1 MEFEKVI
8 AENPLSRRDAI
19 KLGGAAI
26 LALTGCGSTTPESAT
41 KTRNRSAG
49 TPMGPTCQKATNVT
63 RGPYFVDEK
72 SDPNISGDVVD
83 AAIPMRSD
91 IRPNTSDG
99 SEGSTEIQPGLPLSL
114 KLVIGSY
121 SSNGTCAPLTNAQ
134 VDIWHC
140 NAQGVYSDIDPGNIP
155 PPGSS
160 PGPSPEPAP
169 SLSPLPTASPSAAPS
184 GGPAPGPIN
193 GGESTVGQ
201 DFLRGYQITDASG
214 AVTFQTIY
222 PGWYSGR
229 AVHIH
234 IKVRVFDASGNVTS
248 ESTTQLF
255 FNDLITNVVYLSN
268 PAYQRTSMR
277 DTLNASDMIFLSEK
291 PPLLVN
297 LTGTPTTG
305 YSASVNLGVQV
316 GTIFGG

>member
-19 KLGGAAI
+19 KLGGAAL

-49 TPMGPTCQKATNVT
+49 TPTGGSCQKATNVT

-72 SDPNISGDVVD
+72 ADPNISGDVVD

-91 IRPNTSDG
+91 IRPNSSGD
-99 SEGSTEIQPGLPLSL
+99 SEGGTETQAGLPLSL
-114 KLVIGSY
+114 KLMIGSL
-121 SSNGTCAPLTNAQ
+121 SINGTCAPLSNAQ

-140 NAQGVYSDIDPGNIP
+140 NAQGVYSDIDPNTVQVP
-155 PPGSS
+155 A
-160 PGPSPEPAP
+160 PSPEPAP
-169 SLSPLPTASPSAAPS
+169 SLSPLPAASPSSAPS
-184 GGPAPGPIN
+184 AGPGTGPVN

-214 AVTFQTIY
+214 AVTFQTVY

-234 IKVRVFDASGNVTS
+234 IKVRVFDASGNVTT
-248 ESTTQLF
+248 EATTQLF
-255 FNDLITNVVYLSN
+255 FNDVITNVVYLSN

-277 DTLNASDMIFLSEK
+277 DTLNAADTIFLSEK
-291 PPLLVN
+291 PPLLIN
-297 LTGTPTTG
+297 LTGTATTG

-316 GTIFGG
+316 KTIFGG